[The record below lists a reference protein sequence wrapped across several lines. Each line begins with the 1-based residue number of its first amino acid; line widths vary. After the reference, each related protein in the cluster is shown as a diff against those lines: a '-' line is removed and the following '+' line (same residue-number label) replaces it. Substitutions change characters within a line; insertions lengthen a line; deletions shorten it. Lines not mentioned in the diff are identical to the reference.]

1 MGKVSSIKQQAIYL
15 LQLAGIGL
23 LCACNA
29 GAKKE
34 EAKKVDSDTV
44 VKKTDTVHAVKN
56 LPIKIF
62 APPEFGFKI
71 VGYMLDSRDSGE
83 VAEKKFAQC
92 NVVVY
97 ACAQV
102 LKKNV
107 VKVMHPKVLAS
118 LVRRAHR
125 NHSKAFLGISG
136 DPSEFK
142 IMTKISTQRSKCISQ
157 IMQMVRQYH
166 ADGVDLD
173 WEFPTVKEKTDKPF
187 TLFAKELG
195 DSCHVNGR
203 YYFSC
208 AVAPGINKA
217 KRASAI
223 EKELLTGPWI
233 DWFNVMIYDA
243 YSVDKP
249 YVQHSKVAYN
259 SFYYWLRVRKM
270 SKNKCVLGMPLYGRP
285 SGIPQHGHVLSFKK
299 ILAEGGN
306 PYSDSAI
313 IKTNK
318 PISTKDTARQYT
330 IYYDGIKS
338 IRKKTYGAKRYGG
351 GIMFWELGHDVD
363 NKYSL
368 IATAVKA
375 AKIKGNNSKH

>member
-1 MGKVSSIKQQAIYL
+1 MSKTKRSLSYL
-15 LQLAGIGL
+15 FSLTGIAL
-23 LCACNA
+23 LCACNSD
-29 GAKKE
+29 AKKE
-34 EAKKVDSDTV
+34 ASKPDSSV
-44 VKKTDTVHAVKN
+44 AKKTDTIHTLKK
-56 LPIKIF
+56 LSGKIF

-71 VGYMLDSRDSGE
+71 VGYILDSRDSTE

-92 NVVVY
+92 NVIVY

-102 LKKNV
+102 LKNNI
-107 VKVMHPKVLAS
+107 VKAMHPRALET

-136 DPSEFK
+136 EPSEFK
-142 IMTKISTQRSKCISQ
+142 IMTKSAAERSKCIAQ
-157 IMQMVRQYH
+157 IMQLIRQYK

-173 WEFPTVKEKTDKPF
+173 WEFPTKKEKTDKPF

-195 DSCHVNGR
+195 DSCHVNGQ

-223 EKELLTGPWI
+223 EDELLTGPWV

-243 YSVDKP
+243 YDEDDP
-249 YVQHSKVAYN
+249 YVQHSKIAYN

-270 SKNKCVLGMPLYGRP
+270 SKDKAVLGMPIYGRP
-285 SGIPQHGHVLSFKK
+285 SGIPQGGHVLTFKT
-299 ILAEGGN
+299 ILKEGGN
-306 PYSDSAI
+306 AYSDSAI
-313 IKTNK
+313 IKTKK
-318 PISTKDTARQYT
+318 PVSIKDTSHHYT
-330 IYYDGIKS
+330 IYYDGIKTVK
-338 IRKKTYGAKRYGG
+338 RKTIGAMRFGG
-351 GIMFWELGHDVD
+351 GIMFWELGQDVN

-368 IATAVKA
+368 ITAAVNTA
-375 AKIKGNNSKH
+375 ANKKYKSKH

>member
-1 MGKVSSIKQQAIYL
+1 MQIGHL
-15 LQLAGIGL
+15 LSLTGIGL
-23 LCACNA
+23 LCACNLEVKREETKKDS
-29 GAKKE
+29 GAI
-34 EAKKVDSDTV
+34 KKVDTIHTV
-44 VKKTDTVHAVKN
+44 KI
-56 LPIKIF
+56 LPPKIF

-71 VGYMLDSRDSGE
+71 VGYVMDSRDSNE

-92 NVVVY
+92 NIVVY

-102 LKKNV
+102 LKNNV
-107 VKVMHPKVLAS
+107 VKAIYPEALAS

-136 DPSEFK
+136 QPDEFK
-142 IMTKISTQRSKCISQ
+142 ILTKIPAERSKCIAQ
-157 IMQMVRQYH
+157 IMQLVRQYK

-173 WEFPTVKEKTDKPF
+173 WEFPTKKEKTDKPF

-195 DSCHVNGR
+195 DSCHVNGQ

-233 DWFNVMIYDA
+233 DWFNIMIYDN
-243 YSVDKP
+243 YSDDEP

-270 SKNKCVLGMPLYGRP
+270 SKSKAVLGMPLYGRP
-285 SGIPQHGHVLSFKK
+285 SGIPQHGRVLSFKT
-299 ILAEGGN
+299 ILTEGGN
-306 PYSDSAI
+306 AYSDSAI
-313 IKTNK
+313 IKTKK
-318 PISTKDTARQYT
+318 PVSIKDTSRQYT
-330 IYYDGIKS
+330 IYFDGIKTVR
-338 IRKKTYGAKRYGG
+338 RKTIGARRFGG
-351 GIMFWELGHDVD
+351 GIMFWELGEDAD

-368 IATAVKA
+368 VTAAVNA
-375 AKIKGNNSKH
+375 AAIKVNHSKH